1 MSVQPTTPP
10 DSHSLLAVVSS
21 IMDFPAPGIASHEDY
36 ARLVGLLDKLCP
48 LQHFAMLG
56 LADGGLNWRY
66 TYRLPDVFKQQLG
79 REEPRLTEQLT
90 RLDKGQGW
98 CVQPVEHIDVQWL
111 LARSTPDQ
119 APTLRLLLECLAKRL
134 HETQTGTQLAGQ
146 ASPLMQ
152 RDPQWQEKIEKIGR
166 VMRLAHNLPQHAL
179 FAQLEAV
186 LRQMLS
192 VSDMLLI
199 RLENQRLERLY
210 PPHLTYDDDI
220 IRAMCH
226 STNSVERHE
235 ERLYWYS
242 LPLRQQQQY
251 FAHLILNMTRPLETD
266 DRLFLDFLRHQLT
279 LLLEL
284 KRVRQQLDELNSEE
298 SINQRLQQLRQTN
311 LRLQKRLKHHQEL
324 ERRLQFNALHDPLT
338 QLPNRA
344 LLMNHLHHAMTRY
357 RRYQTAGFTLIFVD
371 VDHFKQ
377 INDAL
382 GHSAGDQL
390 LQELGSRLQGCIR
403 QNDMVAR
410 LGGDEFVIYLDNS
423 QREEDISPVLNRLIG
438 RIGHPFR
445 LQGNELTIT
454 VSLGVASV
462 TEQTADVSELL
473 HQADL
478 AMYQAKRNGRSRIV
492 MYSEACTEQAGSPE
506 ERLFRALREGRIVPY
521 FQPVIR
527 LCDSRLVGLEVM
539 ARWITEEGELKDAF
553 DFIPLAEQCG
563 LIQDLDRQILKRTC
577 QQLKLWQPASGVG
590 RFRIAINLSGKHLAS
605 HEQIMQ
611 LLTIMEEEGVIPAC
625 FIFEFNECELSRQSA
640 DSLTALHEL
649 RAKGIQ
655 VSLDD
660 FGTGFSSLNALFHF
674 PVDYIKVDDSF
685 THRMLNSPKDLA
697 LIRAMRDICQD
708 LDFTLVV
715 EGIENQQQL
724 QKLIELGCALGQG
737 RHISPPLPGADIP
750 PLLGQAAREAKPSGL
765 NPS

>member
-1 MSVQPTTPP
+1 MSAQPIAPHYSTP
-10 DSHSLLAVVSS
+10 LLALVSA
-21 IMDFPAPGIASHEDY
+21 IMDFPAPSAATSKDY
-36 ARLVGLLDKLCP
+36 DTLIQQLNQLCP
-48 LQHFAMLG
+48 LQHFGMLG
-56 LADGGLNWRY
+56 LSEAGLQWVCEYQISDSFKLQLGLEESRITDQLTQLDEADG
-66 TYRLPDVFKQQLG
+66 
-79 REEPRLTEQLT
+79 
-90 RLDKGQGW
+90 W
-98 CVQPVEHIDVQWL
+98 CSLPVEHGQVQWL
-111 LARSTPDQ
+111 LACCQPKEL
-119 APTLRLLLECLAKRL
+119 PTLRLLLECLAKRL
-134 HETQTGTQLAGQ
+134 YETQTGIQLAGQ

-235 ERLYWYS
+235 EGLYWYS

-377 INDAL
+377 VNDAL

-625 FIFEFNECELSRQSA
+625 FIFEFNERELSRQSA

-750 PLLGQAAREAKPSGL
+750 PLLGQASRETKPSDL